1 MKEFSIKLIA
11 LFFISLVFVSCNKTT
26 EKTNDSLATEG
37 EHPKLILTKQ
47 GVNNIRKHL
56 GNVPIFDKS
65 LANTKAEVDAEIEV
79 GILVPIPKDLSGGYT
94 HERHKKNFIMLQ
106 KAGVLFQILNDEKYA
121 NYVKDMLFAYAKLYP
136 TLPVHPQTRSYA
148 RGKLFWQCLNDS
160 NWLVYSAQAY
170 DCVYDWLSKE
180 ERDTLENDLF
190 IPFAKFISE
199 GNPQFF
205 NRVHNH
211 STWGNVAVGMIALVM
226 DNDELLENALN
237 GLKIDDLKEG
247 MKDND
252 GGLIQVKGQRLGFYG
267 NLDEPFS
274 PDGYYN
280 EGPYYQRY
288 AMYPFLIF
296 AEALQN
302 VKPELK
308 ILEYKDGVL
317 LKAVDALINLTDANG
332 NFFPL
337 NDGQKGM
344 SYYTPALVSAVDIAY
359 QYGGKNPELLSIAKK
374 QDKVV
379 LDDTGL
385 SIAIGIKEGLEK
397 EFEKKSINLSDGKN
411 GDEGGVGILRNE
423 NIELVFKYAS
433 QGSSHGHYDKLSF
446 SLYENGNEVIQDYG
460 LSRFVNIEQKGGGN
474 YLKENKTWAKQTIAH
489 NTLSVNGENHFKGQF
504 EIGSKY
510 HPELYFYDDKNPNVQ
525 IVSATDVHAY
535 PGTEMLRTFALIKD
549 EDFERPFTIDLF
561 KIKSASKNQYDL
573 PYYYLGHIM
582 KTNFDYKSY
591 SQLNA
596 LGDTNGYQHLWKEAS
611 GKPSSDNT
619 VFSWKN
625 KNLFYSLTTTS
636 TANDELILARIGAHD
651 PDYNLRKEPSFMV
664 RRKNTQNTTFASVIE
679 SHGSYSAVSE
689 LALNAY
695 SSITSLKIVLDTEA
709 YTAVEI
715 ITKKNTSKILII
727 SNTDNYTEKNHTIKI
742 KSKEYNWKGSYYY
755 N

>member
-344 SYYTPALVSAVDIAY
+344 SYYTAALVSAVDIAY

-504 EIGSKY
+504 ETGSKY

-727 SNTDNYTEKNHTIKI
+727 SNTDNSTEKNHTIKI
-742 KSKEYNWKGSYYY
+742 NSKEYNWKGSYYY

>member
-1 MKEFSIKLIA
+1 MRKFSIKLTA
-11 LFFISLVFVSCNKTT
+11 LFFISFIFISCNNTP
-26 EKTNDSLATEG
+26 EGVNDDVKNEG
-37 EHPKLILTKQ
+37 SHPKLILTKQ
-47 GVNNIRKHL
+47 GVESIRKNL
-56 GNVPIFDKS
+56 GNVPIFDAT
-65 LANTKAEVDAEIEV
+65 LADTKKEVDAEIEL

-94 HERHKKNFIMLQ
+94 HERHKKNFIIIQ

-170 DCVYDWLSKE
+170 DCVYDWLSKD
-180 ERDTLENDLF
+180 ERDVLEKDLF

-226 DNDELLENALN
+226 DNDELLDNALN
-237 GLKIDDLKEG
+237 GLKTDNLNTG
-247 MKDND
+247 MRDND
-252 GGLIQVKGQRLGFYG
+252 GGFIKVEGLRLGFFG

-296 AEALQN
+296 AEALHN

-308 ILEYKDGVL
+308 IFEYKEGVL
-317 LKAVDALINLTDANG
+317 LKAVNALLNLSDADG
-332 NFFPL
+332 DFFPL

-344 SYYTPALVSAVDIAY
+344 SYYTAALVSAVDIAY
-359 QYGGKNPELLSIAKK
+359 KFGGENPELLSIAKK
-374 QDKVV
+374 QDRVV

-385 SIAIGIKEGLEK
+385 AIALGIKEGLEK
-397 EFEKKSINLSDGKN
+397 PFTKKSINLSDGKN
-411 GDEGGVGILRNE
+411 GDEGGVGVLRSDNL
-423 NIELVFKYAS
+423 ELVYKYAS
-433 QGSSHGHYDKLSF
+433 HGSSHGHYDKLSF
-446 SLYENGNEVIQDYG
+446 SLYEKGEEVIQDYG
-460 LSRFVNIEQKGGGN
+460 LARFVNIEQKGGGN

-489 NTLSVNGENHFKGQF
+489 NTLTINEENHFEGKF
-504 EIGSKY
+504 EIGTKHHS
-510 HPELYFYDDKNPNVQ
+510 ELYFYDDKNPNVQ
-525 IVSATDVHAY
+525 IVSATEVNAY

-549 EDFERPFTIDLF
+549 KDFERPFIVDLF
-561 KIKSASKNQYDL
+561 KVKSDKNNQYDL

-582 KTNFDYKSY
+582 KTNFDYESY
-591 SQLNA
+591 KQLNT
-596 LGDTNGYQHLWKEAS
+596 LGSKNGYQHLWKEAS
-611 GKPSSDNT
+611 GKPLADNT

-625 KNLFYSLTTTS
+625 NKIFYTLTTTS
-636 TANDELILARIGAHD
+636 NANDELILASIGAND
-651 PDYNLRKEPSFMV
+651 PDYNLRKEPAFIV
-664 RRKNTQNTTFASVIE
+664 RRKNTKNTTFASVIE
-679 SHGSYSAVSE
+679 SHGSYSFVSE

-695 SSITSLKIVLDTEA
+695 SNITSLNIILDTEA

-727 SNTDNYTEKNHTIKI
+727 SNQDNASDKNHIIKI
-742 KSKEYNWKGSYYY
+742 DNKEYSWKGSYYY

>member
-651 PDYNLRKEPSFMV
+651 PDYNLRKEPSFMI
-664 RRKNTQNTTFASVIE
+664 RRKNAQNTTFASVIE

-727 SNTDNYTEKNHTIKI
+727 SNTDNSTEKNHTIKI

>member
-1 MKEFSIKLIA
+1 MKKFSIQLIA
-11 LFFISLVFVSCNKTT
+11 LFFISFIAISCNKTT
-26 EKTNDSLATEG
+26 ENANEDAKKEG
-37 EHPKLILTKQ
+37 SHPKLILTKE
-47 GVNNIRKHL
+47 GVDNIRKNL
-56 GNVPIFDKS
+56 GNVPIFDKT
-65 LANTKAEVDAEIEV
+65 LADTKAEVDAEIEL

-94 HERHKKNFIMLQ
+94 HERHKKNFIIIQ

-180 ERDTLENDLF
+180 ERETLENDLF

-226 DNDELLENALN
+226 DNDELLDNALN
-237 GLKIDDLKEG
+237 GLKTDNLNTG
-247 MKDND
+247 MRDND
-252 GGLIQVKGQRLGFYG
+252 GGFIKVEGLRLGFFG

-296 AEALQN
+296 AEALHN

-308 ILEYKDGVL
+308 IFEYKDGVL
-317 LKAVDALINLTDANG
+317 LKAVDALLNLSDADG
-332 NFFPL
+332 DFFPL

-344 SYYTPALVSAVDIAY
+344 SYYTAALVSAVDIAY
-359 QYGGKNPELLSIAKK
+359 KFGGENPELLSIAKK
-374 QDKVV
+374 QDRVV

-385 SIAIGIKEGLEK
+385 AIAIGIKEGLEK
-397 EFEKKSINLSDGKN
+397 PFTKKSVNLSDGKK
-411 GDEGGVGILRNE
+411 GDEGGVGVLRSDNL
-423 NIELVFKYAS
+423 ELVYKYAS
-433 QGSSHGHYDKLSF
+433 HGSSHGHYDKLSF
-446 SLYENGNEVIQDYG
+446 SLHEKGNEVLQDYG
-460 LSRFVNIEQKGGGN
+460 LARFVNIEQKGGGN
-474 YLKENKTWAKQTIAH
+474 YLKENQTWAKQTIAH
-489 NTLSVNGENHFKGQF
+489 NTITVNEESHFEGKF
-504 EIGSKY
+504 EIGTKHHSD
-510 HPELYFYDDKNPNVQ
+510 LYFYDDKNPNIQ
-525 IVSATDVHAY
+525 ILSATEVNAY
-535 PGTEMLRTFALIKD
+535 PGTEMLRTLALIKD

-561 KIKSASKNQYDL
+561 KIKSDSKKQYDL

-582 KTNFDYKSY
+582 KTNFEFETYD
-591 SQLNA
+591 QLNP
-596 LGDTNGYQHLWKEAS
+596 LGKKNGYQHLWKEAS
-611 GKPSSDNT
+611 GKPADANT

-625 KNLFYSLTTTS
+625 NDLFYTLTTAS
-636 TANDELILARIGAHD
+636 NANDELILARIGAND
-651 PDYNLRKEPSFMV
+651 PEYNLRKEPSFII

-679 SHGSYSAVSE
+679 SHGSYSSVSE

-695 SSITSLKIVLDTEA
+695 SSITNLNVVLDTEA

-715 ITKKNTSKILII
+715 TTKKNTTKIFII
-727 SNTDNYTEKNHTIKI
+727 SNKDNSTDKNHIIKI
-742 KSKEYNWKGSYYY
+742 GNKEYNWKGSYYY
-755 N
+755 K

>member
-1 MKEFSIKLIA
+1 MKKFSIQLIA
-11 LFFISLVFVSCNKTT
+11 LFFISFIAISCNKTT
-26 EKTNDSLATEG
+26 ENANDDVKNEG
-37 EHPKLILTKQ
+37 SHPKLILTKK
-47 GVNNIRKHL
+47 GVDNIRKNL
-56 GNVPIFDKS
+56 GNVPIFDKT
-65 LANTKAEVDAEIEV
+65 LADTKAEVDAEIEL

-94 HERHKKNFIMLQ
+94 HERHKKNFIIIQ

-180 ERDTLENDLF
+180 ERETLENDLF

-226 DNDELLENALN
+226 DNDELLDNALN
-237 GLKIDDLKEG
+237 GLKTDNLNTG
-247 MKDND
+247 MRDND
-252 GGLIQVKGQRLGFYG
+252 GGFIKVEGLRLGFFG

-296 AEALQN
+296 AEALHN

-308 ILEYKDGVL
+308 IFEYKDGVL
-317 LKAVDALINLTDANG
+317 LKAVDALLNLSDADG
-332 NFFPL
+332 DFFPL

-344 SYYTPALVSAVDIAY
+344 SYYTAALVSAVDIAY
-359 QYGGKNPELLSIAKK
+359 KFGGENPELLSIAKK
-374 QDKVV
+374 QDRVV

-385 SIAIGIKEGLEK
+385 AIAIGIKDGLEK
-397 EFEKKSINLSDGKN
+397 PFTKKSVNLSDGKK
-411 GDEGGVGILRNE
+411 GDEGGVGILRSDNL
-423 NIELVFKYAS
+423 ELVYKYAS
-433 QGSSHGHYDKLSF
+433 HGSSHGHYDKLSF
-446 SLYENGNEVIQDYG
+446 SLHEKGNEVLQDYG
-460 LSRFVNIEQKGGGN
+460 LARFVNIEQKGGGN
-474 YLKENKTWAKQTIAH
+474 YLKENQTWAKQTIAH
-489 NTLSVNGENHFKGQF
+489 NTITINEESHFEGKF
-504 EIGSKY
+504 EIGTKHHSD
-510 HPELYFYDDKNPNVQ
+510 LYFYDDKNPNIQ
-525 IVSATDVHAY
+525 ILSATEVNAY
-535 PGTEMLRTFALIKD
+535 PGTEMLRTLALIKD

-561 KIKSASKNQYDL
+561 KIKSDSKKQYDL

-582 KTNFDYKSY
+582 KTNFEFETYD
-591 SQLNA
+591 QLNP
-596 LGDTNGYQHLWKEAS
+596 LGKKNGYQHLWKEAS
-611 GKPSSDNT
+611 GKPATDNT

-625 KNLFYSLTTTS
+625 NDLFYTLTTASNT
-636 TANDELILARIGAHD
+636 NDELILARIGAND
-651 PDYNLRKEPSFMV
+651 PEYNLRKEPSFII

-679 SHGSYSAVSE
+679 SHGSYSSVSE

-695 SSITSLKIVLDTEA
+695 SSITNLKIVLDTEA

-715 ITKKNTSKILII
+715 TTKKNTTKIFII
-727 SNTDNYTEKNHTIKI
+727 SNKDNSTDKNHIIKI
-742 KSKEYNWKGSYYY
+742 GNKEYNWKGSYYY
-755 N
+755 K

>member
-1 MKEFSIKLIA
+1 MKKFSIQLIA
-11 LFFISLVFVSCNKTT
+11 LFFISFIAISCNKTT
-26 EKTNDSLATEG
+26 ENANEDAKKEG
-37 EHPKLILTKQ
+37 SHPKLILTKE
-47 GVNNIRKHL
+47 GVDNIRKNL
-56 GNVPIFDKS
+56 GNVPIFDKT
-65 LANTKAEVDAEIEV
+65 LADTKAEVDAEIEL

-94 HERHKKNFIMLQ
+94 HERHKKNFIIIQ

-180 ERDTLENDLF
+180 ERETLENDLF

-226 DNDELLENALN
+226 DNDELLDNALN
-237 GLKIDDLKEG
+237 GLKTDNLNTG
-247 MKDND
+247 MRDND
-252 GGLIQVKGQRLGFYG
+252 GGFIKVEGLRLGFFG

-296 AEALQN
+296 AEALHN

-308 ILEYKDGVL
+308 IFEYKDGVL
-317 LKAVDALINLTDANG
+317 LKAVDALLNLSDADG
-332 NFFPL
+332 DFFPL

-344 SYYTPALVSAVDIAY
+344 SYYTAALVSAVDIAY
-359 QYGGKNPELLSIAKK
+359 KFGGENPELLSIAKK
-374 QDKVV
+374 QDRVV

-385 SIAIGIKEGLEK
+385 AIAIGIKEGLEK
-397 EFEKKSINLSDGKN
+397 PFTKKSVNLSDGKK
-411 GDEGGVGILRNE
+411 GDEGGVGILRSDNL
-423 NIELVFKYAS
+423 ELVYKYAS
-433 QGSSHGHYDKLSF
+433 HGSSHGHYDKLSF
-446 SLYENGNEVIQDYG
+446 SLHEKGNEVLQDYG
-460 LSRFVNIEQKGGGN
+460 LARFVNIEQKGGGN
-474 YLKENKTWAKQTIAH
+474 YLKENQTWAKQTIAH
-489 NTLSVNGENHFKGQF
+489 NTITVNEESHFEGKF
-504 EIGSKY
+504 EIGTKHHSD
-510 HPELYFYDDKNPNVQ
+510 LYFYHDKNPNIQ
-525 IVSATDVHAY
+525 ILSATEVNAY
-535 PGTEMLRTFALIKD
+535 PGTEMLRTLALIKD

-561 KIKSASKNQYDL
+561 KIKSDSKKQYDL

-582 KTNFDYKSY
+582 KTNFEFETYD
-591 SQLNA
+591 QLNP
-596 LGDTNGYQHLWKEAS
+596 LGKKNGYQHLWKEAS
-611 GKPSSDNT
+611 GKPADANT

-625 KNLFYSLTTTS
+625 NDLFYTLTTAS
-636 TANDELILARIGAHD
+636 NANDELILARIGAND
-651 PDYNLRKEPSFMV
+651 PEYNLRKEPSFII

-679 SHGSYSAVSE
+679 SHGSYSSVSE

-695 SSITSLKIVLDTEA
+695 SSITNLNVVLDTEA

-715 ITKKNTSKILII
+715 TTKKNTTKIFII
-727 SNTDNYTEKNHTIKI
+727 SNKDNSTDKNHIIKI
-742 KSKEYNWKGSYYY
+742 GNKEYNWKGSYYY
-755 N
+755 K